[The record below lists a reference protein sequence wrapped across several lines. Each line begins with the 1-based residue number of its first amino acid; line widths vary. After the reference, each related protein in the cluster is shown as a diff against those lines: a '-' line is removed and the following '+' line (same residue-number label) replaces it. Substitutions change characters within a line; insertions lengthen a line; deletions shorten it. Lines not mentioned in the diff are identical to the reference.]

1 MLVLYQRKDNQRRVQ
16 LDRSKQRK
24 ERVKLLL
31 ARCTDPDKEN
41 SNPDIHILLHGGGGK
56 KASSFRETGGTHM
69 LCTLSNLRESSGQVS
84 GSTPLLSK
92 YCPVVTEV
100 KTGKPIH

>member
-41 SNPDIHILLHGGGGK
+41 SNPDIHILL
-56 KASSFRETGGTHM
+56 
-69 LCTLSNLRESSGQVS
+69 QVS
-84 GSTPLLSK
+84 EMKKKQKKQSSSSQQVRPGEKKWTDKS
-92 YCPVVTEV
+92 
-100 KTGKPIH
+100 IDR